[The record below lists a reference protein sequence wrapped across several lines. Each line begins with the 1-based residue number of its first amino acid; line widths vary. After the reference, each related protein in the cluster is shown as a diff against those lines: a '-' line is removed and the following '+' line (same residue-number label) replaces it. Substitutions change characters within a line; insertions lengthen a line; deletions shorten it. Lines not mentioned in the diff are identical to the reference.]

1 MSDQKI
7 FTNAQVHIEDLPAV
21 GHIDFIP
28 IEKEYRTIQL
38 IGWTI
43 FFAIILIGMN
53 ITFWQTE
60 VPSILWIA
68 GSSGWVCLGIVQYIV
83 IIRAHRFKG
92 FALRRYDLTYRK
104 GWLYKKEVAVPY
116 RRIQHVDVKQGF
128 IERQFGLAKLNLYT
142 AGGNSSDLTVPGLRV
157 EDAQQFKAYIIGV
170 MRGDEE
176 E

>member
-1 MSDQKI
+1 M
-7 FTNAQVHIEDLPAV
+7 TP
-21 GHIDFIP
+21 
-28 IEKEYRTIQL
+28 
-38 IGWTI
+38 
-43 FFAIILIGMN
+43 
-53 ITFWQTE
+53 
-60 VPSILWIA
+60 WIA
-68 GSSGWVCLGIVQYIV
+68 ASVGWLCLGAIQYVV

-104 GWLYKKEVAVPY
+104 GWLYKKEVTVPY

-128 IERQFGLAKLNLYT
+128 IERQFQLAKLNLYT
-142 AGGNSSDLTVPGLRV
+142 AGGNSSDLTVPGLRI